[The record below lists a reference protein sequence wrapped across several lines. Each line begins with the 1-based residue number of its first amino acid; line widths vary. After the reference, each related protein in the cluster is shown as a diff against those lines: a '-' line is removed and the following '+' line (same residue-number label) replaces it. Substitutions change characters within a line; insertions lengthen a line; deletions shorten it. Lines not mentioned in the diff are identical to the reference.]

1 MKKIIIAMSLCLLF
15 TGCKKE
21 KKKIDVKYNK
31 IKAESL
37 STKKDSILKEG
48 KIGNMFEIEVLKAQ
62 KLDKKNIKDKLEIKN
77 DKSYLLLEYKI
88 RDMRNDP
95 SFNQIGDFL
104 NIISTKVKD
113 ARIVERNYVKEE
125 KTEAVIKEIVE
136 VQKIGEKIDL
146 EFMVEDEKL
155 NMTIIL

>member
-1 MKKIIIAMSLCLLF
+1 MSLCLLF

-95 SFNQIGDFL
+95 GFNQIGDFL